1 VIFRECAN
9 GGNLIIRPFHSPFT
23 AAAKQLRLN
32 PDREKLRIQT
42 AGFRAHRVEM
52 AVAKL
57 LLQID
62 VLVKHTLNSVGVHID
77 GYCAF
82 MNSERITVGIFGGR
96 SLGHGRSLV
105 LVHVC
110 VTAAGEKKSG
120 AKERNQNEW
129 FKRSHFDVTQA
140 SLQQA
145 SVLAKRTISTVLCP
159 VPT

>member
-1 VIFRECAN
+1 
-9 GGNLIIRPFHSPFT
+9 
-23 AAAKQLRLN
+23 
-32 PDREKLRIQT
+32 
-42 AGFRAHRVEM
+42 
-52 AVAKL
+52 
-57 LLQID
+57 
-62 VLVKHTLNSVGVHID
+62 
-77 GYCAF
+77 

>member
-1 VIFRECAN
+1 LN
-9 GGNLIIRPFHSPFT
+9 G
-23 AAAKQLRLN
+23 
-32 PDREKLRIQT
+32 
-42 AGFRAHRVEM
+42 
-52 AVAKL
+52 
-57 LLQID
+57 
-62 VLVKHTLNSVGVHID
+62 VGVHID